1 MRIAVISDIH
11 GNYEAFDA
19 VVKDIERAGIETIV
33 CLGDMV
39 GYGPDS
45 DKVTLAIRDR
55 GIPTI
60 LGNHEL
66 AMIDPG
72 HMKWFNPTARES
84 LKKTAEMLSDDA
96 MAYLAGLT
104 AFWVDWGCRFVHGFP
119 PDAISTYVFTLSDE
133 EIVKTF
139 EEFNEDV
146 CFIGHTHLLEIIDH
160 DGPDLVRA
168 PLPRG
173 ITRLAATHRY
183 IINIGS
189 VGQPRDGNSD
199 AKYILWDTEKRAI
212 ELRHIPYDI
221 DAVVAKIKAV
231 GLPEAHA
238 YRLM

>member
-1 MRIAVISDIH
+1 MHIAVISDIH
-11 GNYEAFDA
+11 GNYEAFEA
-19 VVKDIERAGIETIV
+19 VLKDIELTGIETIV

-39 GYGPDS
+39 GYGPES
-45 DKVTLAIRDR
+45 DRVTLAIRDR
-55 GIPTI
+55 QIPTI

-72 HMKWFNPTARES
+72 HMKWFNPSARES
-84 LKKTAEMLSDDA
+84 LKKTAELLSDEA
-96 MAYLAGLT
+96 MAYLASLS
-104 AFWVDWGCRFVHGFP
+104 AFRVKWGCRFVHGFP

-133 EIVKTF
+133 DILAILEQYK
-139 EEFNEDV
+139 ERV

-160 DGPDLVRA
+160 DGRRLSRA

-173 ITRLAATHRY
+173 ITRLSATHRY

-199 AKYILWDTEKRAI
+199 AKYILWDTEKRDI
-212 ELRHIPYDI
+212 ELRHVPYDI
-221 DAVVAKIKAV
+221 DAVVAKIKAA